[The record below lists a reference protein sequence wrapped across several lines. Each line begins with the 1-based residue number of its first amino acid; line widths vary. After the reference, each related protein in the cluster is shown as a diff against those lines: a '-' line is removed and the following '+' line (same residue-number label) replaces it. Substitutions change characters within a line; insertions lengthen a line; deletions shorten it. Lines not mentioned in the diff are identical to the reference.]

1 VPIIVTR
8 MPTTPHLSRNFK
20 LAAIASLPSRLRRI
34 KSKCYAWEIMLCL
47 CDTSLSRTK
56 FRAAYLLPIAWT
68 ASLVPVFEPGLVRA
82 EINNAG
88 ALAPC
93 LLAAVDQTAR
103 PRSCE
108 EARPHGAQSAV
119 PAAPSA
125 GTWRLVRTPN
135 PRGGPD
141 AVSVMQTADAA
152 RSDIDLV
159 GLTLR
164 CSDTGFDVLV
174 VFLKPF
180 PPRTHPKVELTT
192 GSATVQLEA
201 TVIPPGA
208 AILLPAEA
216 ATMVKGSWQSSLE
229 LAIEVRDDGNTTRGV
244 ISLVGLGPALS
255 LLASNCTSR

>member
-1 VPIIVTR
+1 MLPI
-8 MPTTPHLSRNFK
+8 
-20 LAAIASLPSRLRRI
+20 
-34 KSKCYAWEIMLCL
+34 
-47 CDTSLSRTK
+47 CDIPLSRTE
-56 FRAAYLLPIAWT
+56 FRAAYLLPIAWM

-93 LLAAVDQTAR
+93 LLAAADQAGRLRSFEDAR
-103 PRSCE
+103 PY
-108 EARPHGAQSAV
+108 GAQSAV
-119 PAAPSA
+119 PAPTSA
-125 GTWRLVRTPN
+125 GTWRLVGTPN

-141 AVSVMQTADAA
+141 AVSIMQTADAT

-180 PPRTHPKVELTT
+180 PPRTHPKVKLTAGGT
-192 GSATVQLEA
+192 TVHLEA
-201 TVIPPGA
+201 AVITPGA
-208 AILLPAEA
+208 AISLPAEA
-216 ATMVKGSWQSSLE
+216 ATLVKGSWQSSSE
-229 LAIEVRDDGNTTRGV
+229 LAIEVEDDGNATRGF

-255 LLASNCTSR
+255 LLTSNCPTR

>member
-1 VPIIVTR
+1 
-8 MPTTPHLSRNFK
+8 
-20 LAAIASLPSRLRRI
+20 
-34 KSKCYAWEIMLCL
+34 MLYL
-47 CDTSLSRTK
+47 CDICRTK
-56 FRAAYLLPIAWT
+56 FRAAYLLPIAWM

-82 EINNAG
+82 QTNCAG

-93 LLAAVDQTAR
+93 PLAAADRAGR
-103 PRSCE
+103 LPSFE
-108 EARPHGAQSAV
+108 DAKPYGAQSAV
-119 PAAPSA
+119 PGPTSG

-141 AVSVMQTADAA
+141 AVSIMQTAEAA

-164 CSDTGFDVLV
+164 CSDIGFDVIV
-174 VFLKPF
+174 VFLKAF

-192 GSATVQLEA
+192 GGATVHLEA

-208 AILLPAEA
+208 AISLPAEA

-229 LAIEVRDDGNTTRGV
+229 LAIEVKDDGNTTRGV

-255 LLASNCTSR
+255 LLTSNCPSR